1 MLSSNAR
8 KMTSHTNR
16 AAARDRRA
24 RMSAARR
31 ARRCLPLALA
41 LALALV
47 SGCGG
52 GGMVSATTLYPRLLP
67 ASAVPGFGLERK
79 LDWSNPVDLVGE
91 GVALPQIT
99 HPSAG
104 VEEFQ
109 SAHLKGAVGEV
120 LNRGA
125 GFNVTAI
132 HLGAAKFDS
141 ASDAVK
147 VRNWMHGED
156 LQQPCF
162 SICAFSPMPTKVPG
176 VPNSAAVIQTTTG
189 GRRGFG
195 PANYR
200 AEFTIGPYLYW
211 AWFQGNSSPQTKSTF
226 EKGLGRYYQH
236 AKQQKS

>member
-1 MLSSNAR
+1 LSEDDAAMT
-8 KMTSHTNR
+8 KMSSHTK
-16 AAARDRRA
+16 
-24 RMSAARR
+24 R
-31 ARRCLPLALA
+31 ARRWLPVA

-47 SGCGG
+47 SGCGSSG
-52 GGMVSATTLYPRLLP
+52 TVSATTLDPRLLP
-67 ASAVPGFGLERK
+67 ASSVPGFGLERK
-79 LDWSNPVDLVGE
+79 LDWSDPVNLVGE
-91 GVALPQIT
+91 GVPLPEIT

-104 VEEFQ
+104 VKEFQ

-120 LNRGA
+120 LNRGS
-125 GFNVTAI
+125 GLDVSEI

-162 SICAFSPMPTKVPG
+162 GICAFSPKPTKLAG
-176 VPNSAAVIQTTTG
+176 VPNSAAVVQTTTG
-189 GRRGFG
+189 GRPGFG

-211 AWFQGNSSPQTKSTF
+211 AWFQGNSSPKTKSTF
-226 EKGLGRYYQH
+226 ESGIGRYYQH
-236 AKQQKS
+236 AKQQQS